1 MARLD
6 VSDVINDPDF
16 QSSFTVT
23 STTRTIG
30 PNGRP
35 ILPNTVTGPTA
46 AVGVVIPGKS
56 SLRRL
61 DDGSRIEAFIDIW
74 TQYPLTAGTK
84 ANDTTSRAADII
96 TWRGRSYT
104 VAMVEDYSDFGA
116 GFLHVSADL
125 LPLNPAS

>member
-1 MARLD
+1 MAGLD

-23 STTRTIG
+23 STTRVVG
-30 PNGRP
+30 LNGRP
-35 ILPNTVTGPTA
+35 ILPYTVTGPTA
-46 AVGVVIPGKS
+46 ALGVVIPGKS

-74 TQYPLTAGTK
+74 TQYPLTGGTK
-84 ANDTTSRAADII
+84 ASDTTSRAADII

-125 LPLNPAS
+125 LPLNPPT